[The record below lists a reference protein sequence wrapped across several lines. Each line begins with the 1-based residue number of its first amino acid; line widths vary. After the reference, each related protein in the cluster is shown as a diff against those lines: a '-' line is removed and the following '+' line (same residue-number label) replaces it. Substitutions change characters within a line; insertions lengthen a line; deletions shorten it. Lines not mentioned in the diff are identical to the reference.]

1 MNFYSDLSRFDP
13 PVDLMSTL
21 RSSWLRSK
29 LKGKRVAY
37 RVRWDRETERGGTIG
52 RVEHAIIWIGPACL
66 HHDDII
72 SITEVIENG

>member
-1 MNFYSDLSRFDP
+1 MNFIDHDLRRDLRDP
-13 PVDLMSTL
+13 TE
-21 RSSWLRSK
+21 RSK

-66 HHDDII
+66 HHDDIT
-72 SITEVIENG
+72 SMRSMDE